1 MANSNRKDNRKN
13 EIIDAALKVFSE
25 KEYQDATIS
34 EITKLVGIS
43 EATMYEYFGS
53 KEDLL
58 FAIPGKITAEA
69 IEFVEQIL
77 PFIRGAEGKIKA
89 IVQNYLTVCQ
99 NNPEYTSLV
108 MLQLKTNRN
117 FRSTEAFKII
127 RKGASILLDCIKEGI
142 NDGTFKSTTD
152 PYLERAIILGTIE
165 HLCTRWRMMGS
176 PANLIEHGDR
186 IVNSILHGIIEK
198 KDARRVSLHLE
209 LNNETG
215 DKSAPSDAPDK
226 K

>member
-43 EATMYEYFGS
+43 EATMYEYFSS

-69 IEFVEQIL
+69 IDFIEQIL
-77 PFIRGAEGKIKA
+77 PYIRGAEGKIKA

-108 MLQLKTNRN
+108 MLQLKTNKN
-117 FRSTEAFKII
+117 FRLTEAFKII
-127 RKGASILLDCIKEGI
+127 RKGSRILLDCIREGI
-142 NDGTFKSTTD
+142 EDGTFKSTTD
-152 PYLERAIILGTIE
+152 PYLEKAIILGTIE
-165 HLCTRWRMMGS
+165 HLCTRWRMKGS
-176 PANLIEHGDR
+176 PGNLIEHGDR
-186 IVNSILHGIIEK
+186 IVNSVLHGIVEK
-198 KDARRVSLHLE
+198 KDARHVSLHLE
-209 LNNETG
+209 LDDETR
-215 DKSAPSDAPDK
+215 DESVPPDSSDK

>member
-43 EATMYEYFGS
+43 EATLYEYFGS

-69 IEFVEQIL
+69 IEFIEQII

-127 RKGASILLDCIKEGI
+127 RKGARILLDCIREGI
-142 NDGTFKSTTD
+142 DDGTFKSTTD

-186 IVNSILHGIIEK
+186 IVNSVLHGIVAK
-198 KDARRVSLHLE
+198 KDARHVSLLLE
-209 LNNETG
+209 LDDERG
-215 DKSAPSDAPDK
+215 DKSAPPDAPDK